1 VFARHWNLLAAA
13 AENVAR
19 NRRGYAVAAAGLIA
33 GLAPLLCGVA
43 VSEGVK
49 ADALAAVDSGAD
61 VYCAWDA
68 FGRNA
73 PMPIEQLEALKALPG
88 VERVVPRIIGQV
100 QLGGELPVV
109 VGVPFE
115 ALRGQSFALDGALPS
130 SGGEVLIG
138 CELARVLELAPG
150 ATIALESDTI
160 RLFKVSGV
168 MRSTSSLWSAKA
180 IVCDLAEASQVFGDA
195 QHVSDACVYTRS
207 GYTEL
212 VAEAA
217 LRLDPRFRA
226 QTKPFV
232 ASYVAHGMTLRE
244 GLFTALFAL
253 ALALA
258 IPSFAV
264 LSYMGASPRRREI
277 GLLKSEGWSTF
288 DVLEMVALENLLV
301 SLFAASA
308 ALSIALLWLQVLRAP
323 LIAPLFLAELPAFPD
338 IAIPSRFLPL
348 PALLAFV
355 FSVVVTMTG
364 SIYTTWRT
372 SITRPVDVLR

>member
-1 VFARHWNLLAAA
+1 MP
-13 AENVAR
+13 
-19 NRRGYAVAAAGLIA
+19 AG
-33 GLAPLLCGVA
+33 G
-43 VSEGVK
+43 
-49 ADALAAVDSGAD
+49 D
-61 VYCAWDA
+61 
-68 FGRNA
+68 
-73 PMPIEQLEALKALPG
+73 
-88 VERVVPRIIGQV
+88 
-100 QLGGELPVV
+100 
-109 VGVPFE
+109 
-115 ALRGQSFALDGALPS
+115 
-130 SGGEVLIG
+130 EVLIG
-138 CELARVLELAPG
+138 CELARALELKPG

-160 RLFKVSGV
+160 RLFKVAGV
-168 MRSTSSLWSAKA
+168 IGATSSLWSAKA
-180 IVCDLAEASQVFGDA
+180 IVCDLDEAALVFGDT
-195 QHVSDACVYTRS
+195 QHVTDACVYTRA
-207 GYTEL
+207 GYAER
-212 VAEAA
+212 VAEDA

-232 ASYVAHGMTLRE
+232 ASYVASGMTLRE

-301 SLFAASA
+301 SLFAAGA
-308 ALSIALLWLQVLRAP
+308 ALLIALVWLHALRAP
-323 LIAPLFLAELPAFPD
+323 WIASLFLAELPAFPE

-348 PALLAFV
+348 PALLALV
-355 FSVVVTMTG
+355 FSLVVTMTG